1 MGSNQINPYIVKD
14 SRDATN
20 KGYVE
25 TAKDLRPIES
35 SVFKNLEDQLRHNEK
50 IKMENLKL
58 LSDESGMNNGD
69 YDDNENIA
77 SQVDTNKGETS
88 SFFMTD
94 AYPKQM
100 LM

>member
-1 MGSNQINPYIVKD
+1 M
-14 SRDATN
+14 
-20 KGYVE
+20 
-25 TAKDLRPIES
+25 
-35 SVFKNLEDQLRHNEK
+35 RHNEK

-77 SQVDTNKGETS
+77 SQVDTNKGEVNN
-88 SFFMTD
+88 FLLV
-94 AYPKQM
+94 YPKQM